1 MPPNVN
7 ITFIIIQNIACTS
20 KGKDLRT
27 HFKNTFHVGRAI
39 KGMLLTKA
47 EEYLKDVLEHKRCVP
62 FSRYDHSV
70 GRCSAA
76 IQFGLTK
83 GRYPEKSVKIMLN
96 LLKNAKANA
105 ESKKLNVD
113 KLLIKNVLVNQAT
126 EGRRRTYRAHG
137 SINAYCSSNCHVEII
152 CEEIK
157 DRVKKEKKEEGKINL
172 INPRKHIRKALARHM
187 CGKKIVKLVP
197 VGGGKWGK
205 KKEEKK

>member
-1 MPPNVN
+1 MLL
-7 ITFIIIQNIACTS
+7 NIACTA

-39 KGMLLTKA
+39 KGMLLHKA
-47 EEYLKDVLEHKRCVP
+47 EEYLKEVLEHKRCIP
-62 FSRYDHSV
+62 YSRFDHSV

-83 GRYPEKSVKIMLN
+83 GRYPEKSIKIVLN

-105 ESKKLNVD
+105 EAKKLNVE
-113 KLLIKNVLVNQAT
+113 KLVIKNVFVNQAT

-152 CEEIK
+152 CEELK
-157 DRVKKEKKEEGKINL
+157 ERVKKEKKEEEKKAL
-172 INPRKHIRKALARHM
+172 FINPMKHVRRALAKHL
-187 CGKKIVKLVP
+187 K
-197 VGGGKWGK
+197 
-205 KKEEKK
+205 EKKYVKVGSKK